1 MEHLN
6 HPPYSPNL
14 VPSDYFLL
22 LHLRKRLGR
31 QWLQNED
38 KLKTSLTN
46 WINSQAED
54 FYADRL
60 EKMFNHYR
68 KCMVVEGVYV
78 KNLSWYVVKDYCQ

>member
-1 MEHLN
+1 MEHLD

-38 KLKTSLTN
+38 ELKTSLTN
-46 WINSQAED
+46 WINSQAAD
-54 FYADRL
+54 LYADRL
-60 EKMFNHYR
+60 EKMLHHYR